1 MANPFT
7 HIELNSTDLG
17 KSKAFYGELFAWE
30 LEDIEME
37 EGPYTMIEVGDG
49 TGGGMMQQP
58 IPGAPSAWIPYVDVD
73 DIEATTEKARSL
85 GATISVE
92 VTEIPDMG
100 WLSIFVDPTGAVLGL
115 WQPMAEAEEEEDE
128 EEDDDEEDEA

>member
-17 KSKAFYGELFAWE
+17 KSKGFYGELFAWE

-58 IPGAPSAWIPYVDVD
+58 IPGAPSVWIPYVDVD
-73 DIEATTEKARSL
+73 DIETMTEKARSL

-92 VTEIPDMG
+92 VTEVPDMG
-100 WLSIFVDPTGAVLGL
+100 WLSIMVDPTGAVLGL
-115 WQPMAEAEEEEDE
+115 WQPMAEAGEEDE
-128 EEDDDEEDEA
+128 DEDDDEEDA

>member
-7 HIELNSTDLG
+7 HIELNSIDLA

-37 EGPYTMIEVGDG
+37 DGPYTMIEVGDG

-58 IPGAPSAWIPYVDVD
+58 VPGAPSVWIPYVAVD
-73 DIEATTEKARSL
+73 DIDTMTEKARSL

-92 VTEIPDMG
+92 VTEVPDMG
-100 WLSIFVDPTGAVLGL
+100 WLSIFVDPTGAILGL
-115 WQPMAEAEEEEDE
+115 WEPMAASEEDE
-128 EEDDDEEDEA
+128 DDEDDEDDA